1 MTLKNNPWDHL
12 GELVGTIASLCGCDV
27 EGGSE
32 GAGVGITESKAS
44 YILLGLILMVH
55 HVSSCFMLHS
65 LKLVFLSIR
74 ASIAA
79 V

>member
-32 GAGVGITESKAS
+32 GAGVGITES
-44 YILLGLILMVH
+44 
-55 HVSSCFMLHS
+55 
-65 LKLVFLSIR
+65 LKLAFLSIR